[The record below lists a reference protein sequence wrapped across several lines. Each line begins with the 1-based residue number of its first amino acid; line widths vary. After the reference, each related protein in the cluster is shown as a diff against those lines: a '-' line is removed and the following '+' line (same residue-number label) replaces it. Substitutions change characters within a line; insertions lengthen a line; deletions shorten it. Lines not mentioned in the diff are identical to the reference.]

1 MFLLLF
7 STSITIQIHLYFD
20 MNLNSLQ
27 QTIYTDVMY
36 DVYFVFIEF
45 QKMFTTRIICTYMYY
60 WFSSYRYYYSVYITS
75 QKKIDET

>member
-45 QKMFTTRIICTYMYY
+45 PKMFTTRIICTCIIG
-60 WFSSYRYYYSVYITS
+60 FLLIVTITPFTLLV
-75 QKKIDET
+75 KKN